1 MAWRPID
8 EVEGELGTRLH
19 RKLAAGSVPAYTDH
33 RGQRWVWHQA
43 GTGAQLDD
51 VLWEV
56 LAELRALRGALDGL
70 AKRVD
75 GLEGEVAHAR
85 TAEQETT
92 RLPRP
97 GTEKAAPVP
106 APTAHVQAA
115 EGLLQLRASARFE
128 RARYRLVDDD
138 PEAEAA

>member
-75 GLEGEVAHAR
+75 GLEGEVAHAG
-85 TAEQETT
+85 ASEHETT
-92 RLPRP
+92 RLPRHGVSREP
-97 GTEKAAPVP
+97 P
-106 APTAHVQAA
+106 APEAPPHVQAA

>member
-1 MAWRPID
+1 MAWRRID

-75 GLEGEVAHAR
+75 GLEGEVAHAQ
-85 TAEQETT
+85 ASEQETT

-97 GTEKAAPVP
+97 GSQKAAPP
-106 APTAHVQAA
+106 PPTPHVQAA

-128 RARYRLVDDD
+128 RARFRLVDED
-138 PEAEAA
+138 AA

>member
-19 RKLAAGSVPAYTDH
+19 RKLAAGEVPAYTDH

-43 GTGAQLDD
+43 RSGAQLDD

-75 GLEGEVAHAR
+75 GLEGDVAHAR
-85 TAEQETT
+85 ASEHETT
-92 RLPRP
+92 RLPRHA
-97 GTEKAAPVP
+97 AAPPPP
-106 APTAHVQAA
+106 ASHVQAA

-138 PEAEAA
+138 PEADAA